1 MLAEFWQEGF
11 YNFFGKTSKL
21 LISYLGEPVFHGFT
35 NLGFNVSYPH
45 NMPDFSA
52 LPAVEKLA
60 AALST
65 EVTLPRPLVNLF
77 VRKEIQRYRMKLVA
91 GEEFTREVIEAEVR
105 EGLAAFASS
114 RLQPVINGTG
124 VLIHTN
130 LGRSPLGP
138 RAASALQKIAT
149 GYSNLEFDLPEGG
162 RGKRAGYLET
172 ALACLLE
179 TEAATAV
186 NNCAA
191 ALVLTLRT
199 LVAEG
204 KNEVIVSRS
213 ELVEIGGGFRIPEI
227 LETSGA
233 KLVEIGATNK
243 THLHD
248 YEKALTPQ
256 TALILKVHR
265 SNFYIDGFVGEP
277 EIPEI
282 AKLAHDHGI
291 PLVEDLGSGAMMNT
305 DELAPIEHEPTP
317 QECLRRGIDLVIF
330 SGDKLLGGPQSGI
343 IGGRADLVAQV
354 KKEPFFRAVRC
365 DKLILTTL
373 QESID
378 QYLETRAEPSMADV
392 PVLKFMATGLDEL
405 RERAEQIGA
414 SVNSANVTVEDSKS
428 RPGGGTM
435 PRAEFP
441 SVAIKVVPEGQS
453 LTKLSRRLRVGNP
466 AVVGRTTDD
475 ALFLD
480 LRTIFPEDDE
490 RVAQALKQVL

>member
-1 MLAEFWQEGF
+1 M
-11 YNFFGKTSKL
+11 SKL
-21 LISYLGEPVFHGFT
+21 A
-35 NLGFNVSYPH
+35 
-45 NMPDFSA
+45 A
-52 LPAVEKLA
+52 LPSVEKLA
-60 AALST
+60 SSLAP
-65 EVTLPRPLVNLF
+65 EVSLPRPLVNLF
-77 VRKEIQRYRMKLVA
+77 VRREIDRFRQLLLA
-91 GEEFTREVIEAEVR
+91 DENHTREEIEKATQQ
-105 EGLAAFASS
+105 GLIRFANS
-114 RLQPVINGTG
+114 RLQSVINATG

-138 RAASALQKIAT
+138 RAATALEKIAT
-149 GYSNLEFDLPEGG
+149 GYSNLEFDLSSGT
-162 RGKRAGYLET
+162 RGKRAEYLET

-199 LVAEG
+199 LVEEG

-233 KLVEIGATNK
+233 KLVEVGATNK

-248 YEKALTPQ
+248 YEKAITPQ

-265 SNFYIDGFVGEP
+265 SNFYIDGFIGEP
-277 EIPEI
+277 EIPKI
-282 AKLAHDHGI
+282 AKLAHDHDL
-291 PLVEDLGSGAMMNT
+291 PLIEDLGSGAMINT
-305 DELAPIEHEPTP
+305 DKLAPIEHEPTP

-343 IGGRADLVAQV
+343 IGGNTEMISKIKD
-354 KKEPFFRAVRC
+354 EPFFRAVRC

-378 QYLETRAEPSMADV
+378 QYLETKANPNESDV
-392 PVLKFMATGLDEL
+392 PVLTFLSKSIDEL
-405 RERAEQIGA
+405 KDRAKIITKELPTENTEITIESTLA
-414 SVNSANVTVEDSKS
+414 

-435 PRAEFP
+435 PRSEFP
-441 SVAIKVVPEGQS
+441 SIAIKLVPNNQS
-453 LTKLSRRLRVGNP
+453 VTKLSKKLRLSESALVGY
-466 AVVGRTTDD
+466 TTED
-475 ALFLD
+475 ALFID
-480 LRTIFPEDDE
+480 LRTIFPETDHKVTE
-490 RVAQALKQVL
+490 VLKTALS

>member
-1 MLAEFWQEGF
+1 MSDL
-11 YNFFGKTSKL
+11 S
-21 LISYLGEPVFHGFT
+21 S
-35 NLGFNVSYPH
+35 
-45 NMPDFSA
+45 

-60 AALST
+60 AALSP
-65 EVTLPRPLVNLF
+65 EVSLPRPLVNLF
-77 VRKEIQRYRMKLVA
+77 VRREIQTFREKLLA
-91 GEEFTREVIEAEVR
+91 EERHSREEIEASIKES
-105 EGLAAFASS
+105 LHAFENS
-114 RLQPVINGTG
+114 RLQPVINATG

-130 LGRSPLGP
+130 LGRSPLGS
-138 RAASALQKIAT
+138 RAAGALQKIAT
-149 GYSNLEFDLPEGG
+149 GYSNLEFDLPSGS

-199 LVAEG
+199 LVADG

-233 KLVEIGATNK
+233 KLVEVGATNK
-243 THLHD
+243 THLYD
-248 YEKALTPQ
+248 YEKAITAQ

-265 SNFYIDGFVGEP
+265 SNFYIGGFVGEP

-282 AKLAHDHGI
+282 AELCKKHGF
-291 PLVEDLGSGAMMNT
+291 PLVEDLGSGAMINT
-305 DELAPIEHEPTP
+305 EDLAPIDHEPTP

-343 IGGRADLVAQV
+343 IGGRADLIAEI

-378 QYLETRAEPSMADV
+378 QYLEVKANPASSDV
-392 PVLKFMATGLDEL
+392 PVLTFL
-405 RERAEQIGA
+405 RTSTKDLRDRAEKIVSGF
-414 SVNSANVTVEDSKS
+414 SSGNVAVSIEDTLA

-441 SVAIKVVPEGQS
+441 SIALKLVPSNQS
-453 LTKLSRRLRVGNP
+453 VPKLAKKLRVGSP
-466 AVVGRTTDD
+466 ALVGYTTDD

-480 LRTIFPEDDE
+480 LRTIFPADDAC
-490 RVAQALKQVL
+490 VAKALAQVL

>member
-1 MLAEFWQEGF
+1 
-11 YNFFGKTSKL
+11 
-21 LISYLGEPVFHGFT
+21 
-35 NLGFNVSYPH
+35 
-45 NMPDFSA
+45 MPDLSS

-60 AALST
+60 AALSSD
-65 EVTLPRPLVNLF
+65 VSLPRPLVNLF
-77 VRKEIQRYRMKLVA
+77 VRREIQVFREKLLA
-91 GEEFTREVIEAEVR
+91 DEAHSREEIEASIKK
-105 EGLAAFASS
+105 GLRDFANS
-114 RLQPVINGTG
+114 RLQPVINATG

-138 RAASALQKIAT
+138 RAAGALQKIAT
-149 GYSNLEFDLPEGG
+149 GYSNLEFDLPSGA

-179 TEAATAV
+179 TQAATAV

-199 LVAEG
+199 LVEEG

-233 KLVEIGATNK
+233 KLVEVGATNK
-243 THLHD
+243 THLYD
-248 YEKALTPQ
+248 YENAITPQ

-265 SNFYIDGFVGEP
+265 SNFYIGGFVGEP

-282 AKLAHDHGI
+282 AELCKKHGF

-305 DELAPIEHEPTP
+305 DDLAPIDHEPTP

-343 IGGRADLVAQV
+343 IGGRADLIAEI

-378 QYLETRAEPSMADV
+378 QYLEVKADPASSDV
-392 PVLKFMATGLDEL
+392 PVLTFLGTSTTSL
-405 RERAEQIGA
+405 RERAKKIVD
-414 SVNSANVTVEDSKS
+414 SLSSDNVTFSVEDSLA

-441 SVAIKVVPEGQS
+441 SIAIKLVPQNQS
-453 LTKLSRRLRVGNP
+453 VPKLAKQLRIGSPALVGY
-466 AVVGRTTDD
+466 TTDD

-480 LRTIFPEDDE
+480 LRTIFPADDVLISE
-490 RVAQALKQVL
+490 ALTQVL

>member
-1 MLAEFWQEGF
+1 M
-11 YNFFGKTSKL
+11 SKL
-21 LISYLGEPVFHGFT
+21 A
-35 NLGFNVSYPH
+35 
-45 NMPDFSA
+45 A
-52 LPAVEKLA
+52 LPSVEKLA
-60 AALST
+60 AALAPNIP
-65 EVTLPRPLVNLF
+65 LPRPLINLF
-77 VRKEIQRYRMKLVA
+77 IRREIDRFRQLLLA
-91 GEEFTREVIEAEVR
+91 DEEHSREDIEATIKS
-105 EGLAAFASS
+105 GLHEFSNS
-114 RLQPVINGTG
+114 RLQPVINATG

-130 LGRSPLGP
+130 LGRSPLGS
-138 RAASALQKIAT
+138 RAASALQSIAT
-149 GYSNLEFDLPEGG
+149 GYSNLEFDLPSGS

-233 KLVEIGATNK
+233 KLVEVGATNK
-243 THLHD
+243 THLRD
-248 YEKALTPQ
+248 YQKALTPR

-265 SNFYIDGFVGEP
+265 SNFYIEGFVGEP
-277 EIPEI
+277 DIQEI
-282 AKLAHDHGI
+282 AKVAHDHGV
-291 PLVEDLGSGAMMNT
+291 PLIEDLGSGAMMNT
-305 DELAPIEHEPTP
+305 DDLAPIEHEPTP

-343 IGGRADLVAQV
+343 IGGNAELVAQI

-378 QYLETRAEPSMADV
+378 QYLETKANPTQSDV
-392 PVLKFMATGLDEL
+392 PVLAFL
-405 RERAEQIGA
+405 RTETDALKVRAQAIITSLPDLESQIEIA
-414 SVNSANVTVEDSKS
+414 ETLA

-435 PRAEFP
+435 PRSEFP
-441 SVAIKVVPEGQS
+441 SIALKIIPGTQSVPKLAKKLRLGTPAI
-453 LTKLSRRLRVGNP
+453 VGY
-466 AVVGRTTDD
+466 TTDD

-480 LRTIFPEDDE
+480 LRTIFPETDPS
-490 RVAQALKQVL
+490 VTAALKAALV

>member
-1 MLAEFWQEGF
+1 MSDL
-11 YNFFGKTSKL
+11 S
-21 LISYLGEPVFHGFT
+21 S
-35 NLGFNVSYPH
+35 
-45 NMPDFSA
+45 

-60 AALST
+60 AALSP
-65 EVTLPRPLVNLF
+65 EVSLPRPLVNLF
-77 VRKEIQRYRMKLVA
+77 VRREIQTFREKLLA
-91 GEEFTREVIEAEVR
+91 EERHSREEIEASIKES
-105 EGLAAFASS
+105 LHAFENS
-114 RLQPVINGTG
+114 RLQPVINATG

-138 RAASALQKIAT
+138 RAAGALQKIAT
-149 GYSNLEFDLPEGG
+149 GYSNLEFDLPSGA

-199 LVAEG
+199 LVADG

-233 KLVEIGATNK
+233 KLVEVGATNK
-243 THLHD
+243 THLYD
-248 YEKALTPQ
+248 YEKAITAQ

-265 SNFYIDGFVGEP
+265 SNFYIGGFVGEP

-282 AKLAHDHGI
+282 AELCKKHGF

-305 DELAPIEHEPTP
+305 EDLAPIDHEPTP

-343 IGGRADLVAQV
+343 IGGRADLIAEI

-378 QYLETRAEPSMADV
+378 QYLEVKANPASSDV
-392 PVLKFMATGLDEL
+392 PVLTFL
-405 RERAEQIGA
+405 RTSTKDLRDRAEKIVSGF
-414 SVNSANVTVEDSKS
+414 SSGNVAVSIEDTLA

-441 SVAIKVVPEGQS
+441 SIALKLVPSNQS
-453 LTKLSRRLRVGNP
+453 VPKLAKKLRVGSP
-466 AVVGRTTDD
+466 ALVGYTTDD

-480 LRTIFPEDDE
+480 LRTIFPADDAC
-490 RVAQALKQVL
+490 VAKALAQVL

>member
-1 MLAEFWQEGF
+1 M
-11 YNFFGKTSKL
+11 SKL
-21 LISYLGEPVFHGFT
+21 A
-35 NLGFNVSYPH
+35 
-45 NMPDFSA
+45 A
-52 LPAVEKLA
+52 LPSVEKLA
-60 AALST
+60 AALAP
-65 EVTLPRPLVNLF
+65 EVSLPRPLVNLF
-77 VRKEIQRYRMKLVA
+77 VRREIDRFRQLLLA
-91 GEEFTREVIEAEVR
+91 GEDHSREDIEKSTRQGLREFAN
-105 EGLAAFASS
+105 S
-114 RLQPVINGTG
+114 RLQPVINATG

-138 RAASALQKIAT
+138 RAAGALQKIAT
-149 GYSNLEFDLPEGG
+149 GYSNLEFDLPSGS

-199 LVAEG
+199 LVEEG

-213 ELVEIGGGFRIPEI
+213 ELVEIGGGFRIPDI

-233 KLVEIGATNK
+233 KLVEVGATNK

-248 YEKALTPQ
+248 YEKAITPQ

-277 EIPEI
+277 EIPKI
-282 AKLAHDHGI
+282 AKLAHDHSL

-317 QECLRRGIDLVIF
+317 QESLRRGIDLVIF

-343 IGGRADLVAQV
+343 IGGRADLVAEI

-378 QYLETRAEPSMADV
+378 QYLETKADPSQSDV
-392 PVLKFMATGLDEL
+392 PVLTFLGKSVVDLKVRAAAITEGLPDENTEITIENTL
-405 RERAEQIGA
+405 A
-414 SVNSANVTVEDSKS
+414 

-435 PRAEFP
+435 PRSEFP
-441 SVAIKVVPEGQS
+441 SVAIKLAPKNQSVP
-453 LTKLSRRLRVGNP
+453 KLAKRLRLGDPAIVGY
-466 AVVGRTTDD
+466 TTDD
-475 ALFLD
+475 ALFID
-480 LRTIFPEDDE
+480 LRTIFPDTDVNVRE
-490 RVAQALKQVL
+490 ALESAIK

>member
-1 MLAEFWQEGF
+1 M
-11 YNFFGKTSKL
+11 SKL
-21 LISYLGEPVFHGFT
+21 A
-35 NLGFNVSYPH
+35 
-45 NMPDFSA
+45 A
-52 LPAVEKLA
+52 LPSVEKLA
-60 AALST
+60 AALAT
-65 EVTLPRPLVNLF
+65 DTPLPRPLINLF
-77 VRKEIQRYRMKLVA
+77 IRREIEKFRQLLLA
-91 GEEFTREVIEAEVR
+91 DEDHSRESIEASIKSGLR
-105 EGLAAFASS
+105 EFANS
-114 RLQPVINGTG
+114 RLQPVINATG

-138 RAASALQKIAT
+138 RAANALQAIAT
-149 GYSNLEFDLPEGG
+149 GYSNLEFDLPSGT

-179 TEAATAV
+179 TQAATAV

-233 KLVEIGATNK
+233 KLVEVGATNK
-243 THLHD
+243 THLRD

-277 EIPEI
+277 EIQEI
-282 AKLAHDHGI
+282 AKVAHDHGI

-343 IGGRADLVAQV
+343 IGGDAGLIARI
-354 KKEPFFRAVRC
+354 KEEPFFRAVRC

-378 QYLETRAEPSMADV
+378 QYLETKADPTQSDV
-392 PVLKFMATGLDEL
+392 PVLTFL
-405 RERAEQIGA
+405 RTDTDALKERARAIISALPGLESQIEIA
-414 SVNSANVTVEDSKS
+414 DTLA

-435 PRAEFP
+435 PRSEFP
-441 SVAIKVVPEGQS
+441 SVALKITPGSQS
-453 LTKLSRRLRVGNP
+453 IPKLAKKLRLGSPAIVGY
-466 AVVGRTTDD
+466 TTDD

-480 LRTIFPEDDE
+480 LRTIFPDTDPL
-490 RVAQALKQVL
+490 VAGAIKTALSL

>member
-1 MLAEFWQEGF
+1 MIPLHASP
-11 YNFFGKTSKL
+11 TIMSKL
-21 LISYLGEPVFHGFT
+21 
-35 NLGFNVSYPH
+35 
-45 NMPDFSA
+45 SA
-52 LPAVEKLA
+52 LPSVEKLA
-60 AALST
+60 AALAP
-65 EVTLPRPLVNLF
+65 EVSLPRPLVNLF
-77 VRKEIQRYRMKLVA
+77 VRREIDRFRQLLLVD
-91 GEEFTREVIEAEVR
+91 EEHSREDIEKATRQGLR
-105 EGLAAFASS
+105 EFANS
-114 RLQPVINGTG
+114 RLQPVINATG

-138 RAASALQKIAT
+138 RAAGALQKIAT
-149 GYSNLEFDLPEGG
+149 GYSNLEFDLPSGA

-179 TEAATAV
+179 TQAATAV

-199 LVAEG
+199 LVEDG

-213 ELVEIGGGFRIPEI
+213 ELVEIGGGFRIPDI

-233 KLVEIGATNK
+233 KLVEVGATNK

-248 YEKALTPQ
+248 YEKAITPQ

-265 SNFYIDGFVGEP
+265 SNFYIGGFIGEP

-282 AKLAHDHGI
+282 AKLAHDHGL

-343 IGGRADLVAQV
+343 IGGRADLVAEI

-378 QYLETRAEPSMADV
+378 QYLETKADPTQADV
-392 PVLKFMATGLDEL
+392 PVLTFLAKSTDDL
-405 RERAEQIGA
+405 RARAEALIKDLPTDNTA
-414 SVNSANVTVEDSKS
+414 IAIEDTLA

-435 PRAEFP
+435 PRSEFP
-441 SVAIKVVPEGQS
+441 SIAIKLVPSNQS
-453 LTKLSRRLRVGNP
+453 VPKLAKKLRLGTPAIVGY
-466 AVVGRTTDD
+466 TTDD

-480 LRTIFPEDDE
+480 LRTIFPETDKE
-490 RVAQALKQVL
+490 VTAALESAIT

>member
-1 MLAEFWQEGF
+1 M
-11 YNFFGKTSKL
+11 SKL
-21 LISYLGEPVFHGFT
+21 A
-35 NLGFNVSYPH
+35 
-45 NMPDFSA
+45 A
-52 LPAVEKLA
+52 LPSVEKLA
-60 AALST
+60 AALAPDVS
-65 EVTLPRPLVNLF
+65 LPRPLINLF
-77 VRKEIQRYRMKLVA
+77 VRREIDRYRQLLLA
-91 GEEFTREVIEAEVR
+91 DEEHSREEIEASTKK
-105 EGLAAFASS
+105 GLGEFANS
-114 RLQPVINGTG
+114 RLQPVINATG

-138 RAASALQKIAT
+138 RAATALQKIAT
-149 GYSNLEFDLPEGG
+149 GYSNLEFDLPSGA

-199 LVAEG
+199 LVEEG

-233 KLVEIGATNK
+233 KLVEVGATNK
-243 THLHD
+243 THLYD
-248 YEKALTPQ
+248 YENAITPQ

-265 SNFYIDGFVGEP
+265 SNFYIDGFIGEP

-282 AKLAHDHGI
+282 AKLAHDNGL
-291 PLVEDLGSGAMMNT
+291 PLVEDLGSGAMMDT
-305 DELAPIEHEPTP
+305 DKLAPIEHEPTP
-317 QECLRRGIDLVIF
+317 QECLKRGIDLVIF

-343 IGGRADLVAQV
+343 IGGRADMVAKI

-378 QYLETRAEPSMADV
+378 QYLETKADPTQSDV
-392 PVLKFMATGLDEL
+392 PVLTFL
-405 RERAEQIGA
+405 RTEIEALKIRAEKII
-414 SVNSANVTVEDSKS
+414 ANLPGEHAEFSIENTTA

-435 PRAEFP
+435 PRSEFP
-441 SVAIKVVPEGQS
+441 STAIKIVPKNQS
-453 LTKLSRRLRVGNP
+453 VPKLARKLRNGGT
-466 AVVGRTTDD
+466 AVVGYTTDD
-475 ALFLD
+475 ALLLD
-480 LRTIFPEDDE
+480 LRTIFPESDE
-490 RVAQALKQVL
+490 LVAQALSATLIN

>member
-1 MLAEFWQEGF
+1 M
-11 YNFFGKTSKL
+11 SK
-21 LISYLGEPVFHGFT
+21 FA
-35 NLGFNVSYPH
+35 
-45 NMPDFSA
+45 A
-52 LPAVEKLA
+52 LPSIEKLA
-60 AALST
+60 ATLAR
-65 EVTLPRPLVNLF
+65 EVSLPRPLVNLYAKREVERF
-77 VRKEIQRYRMKLVA
+77 RQILLDGGEI
-91 GEEFTREVIEAEVR
+91 TREEIESTTR
-105 EGLAAFASS
+105 TGLHEFAQS
-114 RLQPVINGTG
+114 RLQPVINATG

-138 RAASALQKIAT
+138 KAARALEAIAT
-149 GYSNLEFDLPEGG
+149 GYSNLEFDLPSGT

-199 LVAEG
+199 LVSEG

-233 KLVEIGATNK
+233 KLVEVGATNK
-243 THLHD
+243 THLRD
-248 YEKALTPQ
+248 YEKAITPQ

-265 SNFYIDGFVGEP
+265 SNFYLDGFIGEP

-282 AKLAHDHGI
+282 AQLAHAYDL

-305 DELAPIEHEPTP
+305 EELAPIEHEPTP

-343 IGGRADLVAQV
+343 IGGRADLVAEIKQ
-354 KKEPFFRAVRC
+354 EPFFRAVRC

-378 QYLETRAEPSMADV
+378 QYLETKADPAQSDV
-392 PVLKFMATGLDEL
+392 PVLGFLREKVAAL
-405 RERAEQIGA
+405 RERATRIVHGLPE
-414 SVNSANVTVEDSKS
+414 SKVRVTLEETTA

-435 PRAEFP
+435 PRSEFP
-441 SVAIKVVPEGQS
+441 SLAIKLEPSGQS
-453 LTKLSRRLRVGNP
+453 VPALARRLRLGAPAIVGY
-466 AVVGRTTDD
+466 TTDD

-480 LRTIFPEDDE
+480 LRTVFPESDPAV
-490 RVAQALKQVL
+490 RRALEVVLAESGEG

>member
-1 MLAEFWQEGF
+1 M
-11 YNFFGKTSKL
+11 SKL
-21 LISYLGEPVFHGFT
+21 A
-35 NLGFNVSYPH
+35 
-45 NMPDFSA
+45 A
-52 LPAVEKLA
+52 LPSVEKLA
-60 AALST
+60 NALAP
-65 EVTLPRPLVNLF
+65 EVALPRPLVNLF
-77 VRKEIQRYRMKLVA
+77 VRREIDKFRQLLLA
-91 GEEFTREVIEAEVR
+91 DEEHSREDIEKATRTGLIE
-105 EGLAAFASS
+105 FANS
-114 RLQPVINGTG
+114 RLQPVVNATG

-138 RAASALQKIAT
+138 RAAGALQQIAT
-149 GYSNLEFDLPEGG
+149 GYSNLEFDLPSGA

-233 KLVEIGATNK
+233 KLVEVGATNK

-248 YEKALTPQ
+248 YEKAITPQ

-265 SNFYIDGFVGEP
+265 SNFYIDGFIGEP

-282 AKLAHDHGI
+282 AKLAQDHNI

-317 QECLRRGIDLVIF
+317 QECLRRGIDLVVF

-343 IGGRADLVAQV
+343 IGGRADLVARI

-378 QYLETRAEPSMADV
+378 QYLETKADPTQADV
-392 PVLKFMATGLDEL
+392 PVLAFL
-405 RERAEQIGA
+405 REEIDTLKSRGQKIIDTIPDFASQISLAE
-414 SVNSANVTVEDSKS
+414 TTS

-435 PRAEFP
+435 PRSEFP
-441 SVAIKVVPEGQS
+441 SIALKITPSNQS
-453 LTKLSRRLRVGNP
+453 IPKLARKLRIGTP
-466 AVVGRTTDD
+466 AVVGYTTDD

-480 LRTIFPEDDE
+480 LRTIFPDTDQLVSE
-490 RVAQALKQVL
+490 ALKNALS

>member
-1 MLAEFWQEGF
+1 M
-11 YNFFGKTSKL
+11 SKL
-21 LISYLGEPVFHGFT
+21 A
-35 NLGFNVSYPH
+35 
-45 NMPDFSA
+45 A
-52 LPAVEKLA
+52 LPSVEKLA
-60 AALST
+60 NALAP
-65 EVTLPRPLVNLF
+65 EVALPRPLVNLF
-77 VRKEIQRYRMKLVA
+77 VRREIDKFRQLLLA
-91 GEEFTREVIEAEVR
+91 DEEHSREDIEKATRTGLIE
-105 EGLAAFASS
+105 FANS
-114 RLQPVINGTG
+114 RLQPVVNATG

-138 RAASALQKIAT
+138 RAAGALQQIAT
-149 GYSNLEFDLPEGG
+149 GYSNLEFDLPSGA

-233 KLVEIGATNK
+233 KLVEVGATNK

-248 YEKALTPQ
+248 YEKAITPQ

-265 SNFYIDGFVGEP
+265 SNFYIDGFIGEP

-282 AKLAHDHGI
+282 AKLAQDHNI

-317 QECLRRGIDLVIF
+317 QECLRRGIDLVVF

-343 IGGRADLVAQV
+343 IGGRADLVARI

-378 QYLETRAEPSMADV
+378 QYLETKADPTQADV
-392 PVLKFMATGLDEL
+392 PVLAFL
-405 RERAEQIGA
+405 REEIDTLKSRGQKIIDTLPDFASQISLAE
-414 SVNSANVTVEDSKS
+414 TTS

-435 PRAEFP
+435 PRSEFP
-441 SVAIKVVPEGQS
+441 SIALKITPSNQS
-453 LTKLSRRLRVGNP
+453 IPKLARKLRIGTP
-466 AVVGRTTDD
+466 AVVGYTTDD

-480 LRTIFPEDDE
+480 LRTIFPDTDQLVSE
-490 RVAQALKQVL
+490 ALKNALS

>member
-1 MLAEFWQEGF
+1 MIPRHVHFK
-11 YNFFGKTSKL
+11 NMSKL
-21 LISYLGEPVFHGFT
+21 A
-35 NLGFNVSYPH
+35 
-45 NMPDFSA
+45 A
-52 LPAVEKLA
+52 LPSVEKLA
-60 AALST
+60 SSLAP
-65 EVTLPRPLVNLF
+65 EVSLPRPLVNLF
-77 VRKEIQRYRMKLVA
+77 VRREIDRFRKLLLA
-91 GEEFTREVIEAEVR
+91 DEDHDREEIEKATRQGLIE
-105 EGLAAFASS
+105 FANS
-114 RLQPVINGTG
+114 RLQPVINATG

-138 RAASALQKIAT
+138 RAANALEKIAT
-149 GYSNLEFDLPEGG
+149 GYSNLEFDLPSGA

-199 LVAEG
+199 LVEEG

-233 KLVEIGATNK
+233 KLVEVGATNK
-243 THLHD
+243 THLYD
-248 YEKALTPQ
+248 YEKAITPQ

-265 SNFYIDGFVGEP
+265 SNFYIDGFIGEP

-282 AKLAHDHGI
+282 AKLAHVHGL

-343 IGGRADLVAQV
+343 IGGRADMVAKI

-378 QYLETRAEPSMADV
+378 QYLETKADPTQVDV
-392 PVLKFMATGLDEL
+392 PVLKFLQTETEEL
-405 RERAEQIGA
+405 RQRAEAIIGDLPTENIEITIEETLA
-414 SVNSANVTVEDSKS
+414 

-435 PRAEFP
+435 PRSEFP
-441 SVAIKVVPEGQS
+441 SIAVKLVPKNQSIPKLARKLRLGTTAI
-453 LTKLSRRLRVGNP
+453 VGY
-466 AVVGRTTDD
+466 TTDD
-475 ALFLD
+475 ALLID
-480 LRTIFPEDDE
+480 LRTVFPETDSQVRE
-490 RVAQALKQVL
+490 ALESALS

>member
-1 MLAEFWQEGF
+1 MSDL
-11 YNFFGKTSKL
+11 S
-21 LISYLGEPVFHGFT
+21 S
-35 NLGFNVSYPH
+35 
-45 NMPDFSA
+45 

-60 AALST
+60 AALSP
-65 EVTLPRPLVNLF
+65 EVSLPRPLVNLF
-77 VRKEIQRYRMKLVA
+77 VRREIQTFREKLIA
-91 GEEFTREVIEAEVR
+91 EERHSREEMEASIKES
-105 EGLAAFASS
+105 LHAFENS
-114 RLQPVINGTG
+114 RLQPVINATG

-138 RAASALQKIAT
+138 RAAGALQKIAT
-149 GYSNLEFDLPEGG
+149 GYSNLEFDLPSGA

-199 LVAEG
+199 LVADG

-233 KLVEIGATNK
+233 KLVEVGATNK
-243 THLHD
+243 THLYD
-248 YEKALTPQ
+248 YEKAITAQ

-265 SNFYIDGFVGEP
+265 SNFYIGGFVGEP

-282 AKLAHDHGI
+282 AELCKKHGF

-305 DELAPIEHEPTP
+305 EDLAPIDHEPTP

-343 IGGRADLVAQV
+343 IGGRADLIAEI

-378 QYLETRAEPSMADV
+378 QYLEVRADPASSDV
-392 PVLKFMATGLDEL
+392 PVLTFLGTSTKDL
-405 RERAEQIGA
+405 RDRAEKILSGF
-414 SVNSANVTVEDSKS
+414 SSGNVAVSIEDTLA

-441 SVAIKVVPEGQS
+441 SIALKLVPSNQS
-453 LTKLSRRLRVGNP
+453 VPKLAKKLRVGSP
-466 AVVGRTTDD
+466 ALVGYTTDD

-480 LRTIFPEDDE
+480 LRTIFPADDAC
-490 RVAQALKQVL
+490 VAKALAQVL